1 MSWFDPNYVFAESSG
16 NSTSTFIPESN
27 VVVVP
32 SGDYG
37 FGCSGY
43 EAGYGASYRQEND
56 GNNFFVSDASYVQQD
71 VGEPSYAQESLGD
84 EPPAYPE
91 VSYKT
96 DQV

>member
-1 MSWFDPNYVFAESSG
+1 MSWFNPNYVFGESSV
-16 NSTSTFIPESN
+16 NSTSTLIPESN
-27 VVVVP
+27 VAVP

-37 FGCSGY
+37 YGYSGY

-56 GNNFFVSDASYVQQD
+56 GNNSFVSDASYIQQD